1 MLKNDCIY
9 PNKHFFILG
18 CSRSGTSLLCGLMN
32 AHSKCEVDFEVW
44 ADGRGRKDIVRFN
57 FDFWDK
63 KRDESQKKDML
74 YGNKIPLEQ
83 FSAKQWNEK
92 DFIKFFDHGYFVLF
106 ISRRFSK
113 YCNMPTR
120 EIQYKEWWAKGQ
132 KIYWNM
138 REYAPDK
145 IIQISYEDLV
155 LRPQIEL
162 IRISNFLDIEYEP
175 AMLTGCQNTGYLKY
189 NQSTIH
195 TNSL

>member
-1 MLKNDCIY
+1 MLKNDCVY

-18 CSRSGTSLLCGLMN
+18 CSRSGTSLLRGLMN

-44 ADGRGRKDIVRFN
+44 ADGRGRNDLARIN
-57 FDFWDK
+57 FDFWNK
-63 KRDESQKKDML
+63 KRAEVQKKDML

-83 FSAKQWNEK
+83 FYGKSWDNE
-92 DFIKFFDHGYFVLF
+92 DFNEFFDNGYHVLF
-106 ISRRFSK
+106 IVRRFSK
-113 YCNMPTR
+113 YCNTPKQ
-120 EIQYKEWWAKGQ
+120 ENQYLQWWERGQ
-132 KIYWNM
+132 EIYWDM

-155 LRPQIEL
+155 LRPEIEL

-175 AMLTGCQNTGYLKY
+175 AMLSGCQNTGYLKY